1 MYDVTCC
8 TNTFYFFFLCHSY
21 PVINE
26 RSIEIE
32 IQNLKEFIKKRKG
45 WKEIVKLVNNLYACL
60 MIEVYIHWSIVN
72 INE

>member
-8 TNTFYFFFLCHSY
+8 TNTFYIFFLCHSY

-32 IQNLKEFIKKRKG
+32 IQNLKEFIKKRK
-45 WKEIVKLVNNLYACL
+45 EKL
-60 MIEVYIHWSIVN
+60 
-72 INE
+72 